1 MPQLIRHQMGAVLLE
16 ELRQEGLGVRDLFQG
31 RQEPLSWHFRGLAY
45 DQSEL
50 DILESGAVE
59 ELHAP
64 SALVELVVD
73 EMALACANLG
83 REGVAQYLMVEG
95 EEGEPAA
102 PPAPDSFEFHPDAV
116 LGWLSLDVAPPARW
130 LEERE
135 PDPDANEQLATRLA
149 EVAHELGEE
158 ADNVEVHIE
167 GAVDARGEGWT
178 EMEVPGRVRP
188 AGVSLYF
195 SFEIPLD
202 GASERRLARIFGRG
216 ADITSTALERMR
228 EVFRRT

>member
-1 MPQLIRHQMGAVLLE
+1 MAQLVRHQMGAVLLE

-45 DQSEL
+45 DQSDL
-50 DILESGAVE
+50 DILESGAVD

-83 REGVAQYLMVEG
+83 REGVARYLVVE
-95 EEGEPAA
+95 
-102 PPAPDSFEFHPDAV
+102 APDGETASPDPGSFVFHPDAM

-135 PDPDANEQLATRLA
+135 PDPDANEELATRLA

-158 ADNVEVHIE
+158 ADDVEVHIE
-167 GAVDARGEGWT
+167 GAVDAGSGGWT
-178 EMEVPGRVRP
+178 EMDVPGRVRP

-195 SFEIPLD
+195 SFDIPLE
-202 GASERRLARIFGRG
+202 GASERELAQVFGRG
-216 ADITSTALERMR
+216 ASITARALGRMR
-228 EVFRRT
+228 GVFRRA

>member
-1 MPQLIRHQMGAVLLE
+1 VAQLVRHQIGAILLD

-59 ELHAP
+59 MIHAP

-83 REGVAQYLMVEG
+83 REGVASYLALPDQAGGGAVD
-95 EEGEPAA
+95 
-102 PPAPDSFEFHPDAV
+102 PDSFRFHPDGL
-116 LGWLSLDVAPPARW
+116 LGYLTLDAAPPARW

-135 PDPDANEQLATRLA
+135 AAPAANEQLASRLA
-149 EVAHELGEE
+149 EVAHELGED
-158 ADNVEVHIE
+158 ADDVEVHIE
-167 GAVDARGEGWT
+167 GSVDAGQGWS
-178 EMEVPGRVRP
+178 EMDEPAHVRP

-195 SFEIPLD
+195 SFDIPLD
-202 GASERRLARIFGRG
+202 GATERRLAHIFGDG
-216 ADITSTALERMR
+216 ARTASAALESMR
-228 EVFRRT
+228 EVFRD

>member
-1 MPQLIRHQMGAVLLE
+1 MPQLIRHQMGATLME
-16 ELRQEGLGVRDLFQG
+16 ELRREGLGIRDLFQG

-59 ELHAP
+59 TLHAP

-83 REGVAQYLMVEG
+83 REGVASYLHVE
-95 EEGEPAA
+95 EEGR
-102 PPAPDSFEFHPDAV
+102 PPGPPEPDSFRFHPEAV
-116 LGWLSLDVAPPARW
+116 LGYLNIDAAPPARW
-130 LEERE
+130 LEDRD
-135 PDPDANEQLATRLA
+135 PDPGANERLA
-149 EVAHELGEE
+149 SRLSEVARKVAGE

-167 GAVDARGEGWT
+167 GAVDAGGGWT
-178 EMEVPGRVRP
+178 EMDVPSRIRP

-195 SFEIPLD
+195 SFDIPLED
-202 GASERRLARIFGRG
+202 ADERELARIFGRG
-216 ADITSTALERMR
+216 ARAASGSLERMR
-228 EVFRRT
+228 GVFREA

>member
-1 MPQLIRHQMGAVLLE
+1 MSQLVRHQMGAVLLE

-50 DILESGAVE
+50 DILESGAVD

-83 REGVAQYLMVEG
+83 REGVAQYLMVETA
-95 EEGEPAA
+95 EGEAA
-102 PPAPDSFEFHPDAV
+102 PPDPGSFFFHPDAV

-130 LEERE
+130 LDERE
-135 PDPDANEQLATRLA
+135 PDPDANEELATRLA
-149 EVAHELGEE
+149 EVAHELGDE
-158 ADNVEVHIE
+158 ADDVEVHIE
-167 GAVDARGEGWT
+167 GAVDAADSGWT
-178 EMEVPGRVRP
+178 EMEGPGRVRP

-195 SFEIPLD
+195 GLDIPLE
-202 GASERRLARIFGRG
+202 GASERELARIFGRG
-216 ADITSTALERMR
+216 ATITSGALERMR
-228 EVFRRT
+228 QVFRRA

>member
-1 MPQLIRHQMGAVLLE
+1 MGAVLLE
-16 ELRQEGLGVRDLFQG
+16 ELRQAGLGVRDLFEG

-83 REGVAQYLMVEG
+83 RQGVAQYLVVDG
-95 EEGEPAA
+95 PEGEPAS
-102 PPAPDSFEFHPDAV
+102 PPDPGSFVFHPDAM

-130 LEERE
+130 LEERD
-135 PDPDANEQLATRLA
+135 PDPDANEELASRLA
-149 EVAHELGEE
+149 EVAHELGEG
-158 ADNVEVHIE
+158 ADDVEVHIE
-167 GAVDARGEGWT
+167 GAVDAAAGGWS
-178 EMEVPGRVRP
+178 EMDVPGRVRP

-195 SFEIPLD
+195 SFGIPLD
-202 GASERRLARIFGRG
+202 QASERELAQTFGRG
-216 ADITSTALERMR
+216 ASITSRALQRMR

>member
-1 MPQLIRHQMGAVLLE
+1 MAQLVRHQMGAVLLE

-50 DILESGAVE
+50 DILESGAVD

-83 REGVAQYLMVEG
+83 REGLARYLVVETP
-95 EEGEPAA
+95 EGDPA
-102 PPAPDSFEFHPDAV
+102 PPDPNSFLFHPEAM

-135 PDPDANEQLATRLA
+135 PDPDANEELADRLA
-149 EVAHELGEE
+149 DVAHELGEGT
-158 ADNVEVHIE
+158 DDVEVHIE
-167 GAVDARGEGWT
+167 GAVDAGGGGWT
-178 EMEVPGRVRP
+178 EMEGPGRVRP

-195 SFEIPLD
+195 SFDLPLE
-202 GASERRLARIFGRG
+202 GASERELARVFGR
-216 ADITSTALERMR
+216 AASVTSGALERMR
-228 EVFRRT
+228 EVFRRA

>member
-1 MPQLIRHQMGAVLLE
+1 MSQLIRHQMGAVLLE
-16 ELRQEGLGVRDLFQG
+16 ELRQQGLGVRDLFQG

-83 REGVAQYLMVEG
+83 REGLARYLVIES
-95 EEGEPAA
+95 ENDEPAA
-102 PPAPDSFEFHPDAV
+102 PPDPGSFDFHPDAM

-130 LEERE
+130 LEDRE

-149 EVAHELGEE
+149 EVARDLGDR

-167 GAVDARGEGWT
+167 GAVDATGGWT
-178 EMEVPGRVRP
+178 EMDVPGRVRP

-195 SFEIPLD
+195 SFDVPLNGTD
-202 GASERRLARIFGRG
+202 ERELANVFDRAASVA
-216 ADITSTALERMR
+216 AAALERMR
-228 EVFRRT
+228 SVFRRA